1 MRSLRSLRRLQ
12 PPCDPDSPEKGD
24 DAEDAQLVERALAGD
39 RGAEEAIYKR
49 HVGYVAGMVLR
60 LLVDQAE
67 TEDIVQ
73 DTFALALQ
81 ELPRLRQ
88 RSSLRAWLAQIAVSQ
103 VHRRFRRRRL
113 LRLLGLD
120 RSEDPAA
127 ALERIAAPDAS
138 PDVRSELA
146 FLGRLLHELPI
157 AQCIAWSLRYVEGA
171 TLEEVAS
178 ACACSLATA
187 KRRIAAADKQVRAM
201 VRVADGGRPLPFAR
215 PRRSEVRP

>member
-1 MRSLRSLRRLQ
+1 MRTSRAPRLLHRRSDL
-12 PPCDPDSPEKGD
+12 DPVGKGD
-24 DAEDAQLVERALAGD
+24 DVPDAPLVERALAGD
-39 RGAEEAIYKR
+39 RSAEEAIYKR

-67 TEDIVQ
+67 TEDVVQ

-88 RSSLRAWLAQIAVSQ
+88 LSSLRSWLGQIAVRL

-113 LRLLGLD
+113 LRLLGLH
-120 RSEDPAA
+120 RNEDPTA
-127 ALERIAAPDAS
+127 ALERIAAPDAD
-138 PDVRSELA
+138 PEVRSELA
-146 FLGRLLHELPI
+146 SLGRMLDALPV
-157 AQCIAWSLRYVEGA
+157 AQRIAWSLRYVEGA

-187 KRRIAAADKQVRAM
+187 KRRIAAADRHVSAH
-201 VRVADGGRPLPFAR
+201 VHVSEGATPLRWAR
-215 PRRSEVRP
+215 RRRSEV

>member
-1 MRSLRSLRRLQ
+1 MRSFRSPRGLQ
-12 PPCDPDSPEKGD
+12 PRSDPDVVEKGD
-24 DAEDAQLVERALAGD
+24 DGEDARLVERALAGE
-39 RGAEEAIYKR
+39 RSAEEAIYKR

-60 LLVDQAE
+60 LLLDQAE

-73 DTFALALQ
+73 DTFALALE
-81 ELPRLRQ
+81 ELPRLRHLPL
-88 RSSLRAWLAQIAVSQ
+88 LRAWLARIAVSQ

-127 ALERIAAPDAS
+127 ALERIAAPDAG

-146 FLGRLLHELPI
+146 SLGRMLHALPI
-157 AQCIAWSLRYVEGA
+157 AQRIAWSLRYVEGA

-178 ACACSLATA
+178 TCACSLATA
-187 KRRIAAADKQVRAM
+187 KRRIAAAEKHVRAR
-201 VRVADGGRPLPFAR
+201 VRVPDGGTLLHLQG
-215 PRRSEVRP
+215 RSEVRP